1 MNCKDIVWDFIGA
14 NIIWLTLLH
23 DHLETRDL
31 LNPKLEQN
39 VIREKKRK
47 KVMVVTLDSLS
58 LLHINYCLQQKQQL
72 QQINKTWTKQ
82 ARQLQLKEA
91 VEVP

>member
-1 MNCKDIVWDFIGA
+1 MSLG
-14 NIIWLTLLH
+14 
-23 DHLETRDL
+23 
-31 LNPKLEQN
+31 
-39 VIREKKRK
+39 EKKKK
-47 KVMVVTLDSLS
+47 KVMVVTLVSLS

-91 VEVP
+91 VKVPQDTCIKFLTILEATLSKKNLPTPVSLP

>member
-1 MNCKDIVWDFIGA
+1 MSLG
-14 NIIWLTLLH
+14 
-23 DHLETRDL
+23 
-31 LNPKLEQN
+31 
-39 VIREKKRK
+39 KKKK
-47 KVMVVTLDSLS
+47 KVMVVTLVSLS